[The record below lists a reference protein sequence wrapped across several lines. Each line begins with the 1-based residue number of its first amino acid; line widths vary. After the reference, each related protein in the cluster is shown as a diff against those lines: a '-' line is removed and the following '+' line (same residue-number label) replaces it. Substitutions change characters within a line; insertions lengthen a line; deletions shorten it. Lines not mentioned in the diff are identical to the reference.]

1 MVWLLGTLAGMGKG
15 VANAT
20 KKSVEFAVD
29 IGEEV
34 LGVDDEY
41 DGVWG
46 TIWGSWNDNVM
57 GAQDGDGVVQHL
69 FGEEGTG
76 GRFFGMIP
84 EGIRSPATS
93 VITPTFEA
101 LDFVYE
107 NLIDRN
113 LGTLITVGQ
122 QSVQS
127 SFDVLTGKGDIGDVF
142 TLFNPDEWRQAYM
155 ISESRSAGQSLVMA
169 ASWIDL
175 DDAAE
180 VERFKGT
187 GLYKFTSGVADAF
200 FNIVFDP
207 ANVLLGAG
215 KVGKLSRMAQNN
227 VKKKVGLTPKN
238 TIAALQTEKY
248 RRFDAAIEKLRYA
261 DDLTWSDN
269 YKKGTGLSETD
280 IDNIDLLTARILK
293 EAETGNLGLN
303 AKAFT
308 ADHAR
313 ALASLPN
320 KAAREQYLL
329 LAVTGGDMSI
339 MSEMRDAARAHN
351 LSHQEGGLRYQLHE
365 INKQI
370 DASELPEGV
379 AGPTMQ
385 SNRDFL
391 LHEQKRLEKQLMEEN
406 PTLPFGAAL
415 SMKEERLRALAVRKD
430 IDRGPVTADELNAR
444 HDALNDDP
452 HLVNAAADQV
462 LLDNHVDTMEALPSI
477 GAFNSAGLAT
487 KTFIDKTPI
496 LGSISSTRLVRAIVE
511 KVPQGMIIWD
521 DAQQSFNAYQRML
534 RDAERIG
541 LDGVDAKY
549 IDSQLGKWTSITD
562 TNAQM
567 KLFDSTVN
575 TINGKLVQKFADR
588 MEGVNKNELTFILQ
602 RQYKAGDSALKA
614 KAKNARLYGQKGIRI
629 TDAAEGGEIVARYM
643 PVTTAQLESAAL
655 VPRYDLYKQAFNDQS
670 IFRKNVQQV
679 QSVTA
684 GAINGFTSVWKKSV
698 LLRPAWPMRV
708 LIDEY
713 ARVSAQLGTMETL
726 KSMMG
731 GMGDL
736 RANWFRKNGEDLGP
750 LIQQSMID
758 ELNELDD
765 ARMVGLYADAKN
777 EVLYEMREVQ
787 KTYSDL
793 NKTVFLMRGKASPR
807 DVDALKLAET
817 RLSELKAQKK
827 KLDDLGKKG
836 LVEGRQELLD
846 YYGEREVF
854 STYMDPKAGYKISSG
869 DSLRIKPSEYK
880 FADEKNYYDL
890 VEQYVGVN
898 GHEAT
903 QSLVQNVIYD
913 AYGKSKVR
921 RRTLAASAAAGVV
934 AGPVGL
940 AIGGLYG
947 YMARNSLKR
956 LAKMET
962 GTAVGLQLRSV
973 AKTQLRDEIT
983 GIRKSVENV
992 TDPDELAAAAKEIED
1007 LQRAADMIE
1016 AQAKELTAQQ
1026 QLQVDSLTER
1036 NQELY
1041 DNFDRSAKLL
1051 HDAGLGNAHI
1061 GGIGYSNH
1069 FGNTAQEISVYR
1081 AAISADNS
1089 NRALWDS
1096 ASNAQRKQNTLR
1108 APKQYDLAQEP
1119 EKFVQA
1125 YNDTVNRQ
1133 FVPSTDPS
1141 VTNAYQ
1147 EFQRL
1152 MWNDE
1157 AHINIVNWLK
1167 SREGAVLQD
1176 AMPHYFKVTDDFD
1189 YNDLLE
1195 GFRREVNSLVPNH
1208 PDFIEV
1214 RKQIAEGR
1222 EVNWNRDIQP
1232 ILDRKYEAPS
1242 KGEQIEKVRRAVK
1255 DPDFGKV
1262 IGDSKF
1268 QDAAESGQLLIR
1280 INDKLESIF
1289 QNIGTMPTDVL
1300 TRSLVFKTTY
1310 TKEVQRRIAR
1320 FEKDGLF
1327 KLKESDIKGIEKQA
1341 RQVALKDT
1349 RDLLYDLAERSRFEE
1364 VVSNLMPFY
1373 GAWQEVITRWTGLA
1387 VKNPAFVMSASRNMR
1402 TAINTM
1408 EAEDENGNPK
1418 FVLRLPEG
1426 MMTWEIPVLGV
1437 KAFGKISALGEN
1449 AIDFNFGSASMISAG
1464 LPGFGPMVSIPAS
1477 ETVLKVPELAESLEL
1492 ILPFGPTEGQ
1502 SFLER
1507 VIKNV
1512 QPTWTKAAA
1521 SSQFSTAQRQRVK
1534 ARITADLAAHYYEN
1548 GEVIDTETEWLE
1560 FEKEVDRRAT
1570 AMLTVRMLGN
1580 LALPLS
1586 FTAQSPHY
1594 KVINGHKQMVEKYG
1608 LEEADEWLL
1617 DKHPDMFAI
1626 LGRQTKVRT
1635 VASATLEGEKLYQE
1649 TKEFADEHQE
1659 IGQWIVG
1666 SVGSL
1671 DSGFEYNRAVQIK
1684 EINEGRRVRLE
1695 PREIYTRAAE
1705 ARGWNAYRDQMGVV
1719 NQELARRGANGL
1731 SVNLNANSNSDL
1743 KVMKRK
1749 IVEQIA
1755 IANPQWKMELDEFKS
1770 DDERS
1775 KVVHAFREAANSPLF
1790 EDRIEI
1796 DLIREYIG
1804 MRDLIAT
1811 ELERRLVSTN
1821 NSDLGLLSN
1830 DKNDDLQQL
1839 WLTFRLKIG
1848 NKSDFAPIMD
1858 RYFDEDTSIN
1868 KVSWPTSYLAKPTKE
1883 LIGEQA

>member
-29 IGEEV
+29 IGQEV
-34 LGVDDEY
+34 VGADDEY

-84 EGIRSPATS
+84 EGIRSPVTS
-93 VITPTFEA
+93 VVTPTFEG
-101 LDFVYE
+101 LDFVYD

-122 QSVQS
+122 QSAQS
-127 SFDVLTGKGDIGDVF
+127 TLDALIGRADISDVF
-142 TLFNPDEWRQAYM
+142 TLFDPDEWRQAYM
-155 ISESRSAGQSLVMA
+155 ISESRSAGQSLIMMSA
-169 ASWIDL
+169 WIDL
-175 DDAAE
+175 DDPAE

-187 GLYKFTSGVADAF
+187 AYYKFMSGAADAF

-215 KVGKLSRMAQNN
+215 KVGKLSRMTQNT

-248 RRFDAAIEKLRYA
+248 RRFDDAIEKLRYA
-261 DDLTWSDN
+261 DDLVWSDD

-280 IDNIDLLTARILK
+280 IDNIDLLTGRIIK
-293 EAETGNLGLN
+293 EAESGNLGVD
-303 AKAFT
+303 AKKFT
-308 ADHAR
+308 ADQAR

-329 LAVTGGDMSI
+329 LAVTGGDMSV
-339 MSEMRDAARAHN
+339 MGEMRDAARAHS
-351 LSHQEGGLRYQLHE
+351 LSHQEGGLRYELHE
-365 INKQI
+365 LNKQI
-370 DASELPEGV
+370 DATKLPEGV
-379 AGPTMQ
+379 AGPTML
-385 SNRDFL
+385 SNRDVL
-391 LHEQKRLEKQLMEEN
+391 LAKQKVLEKRLMEEN

-415 SMKEERLRALAVRKD
+415 SIKEERLRALAVRKN

-452 HLVNAAADQV
+452 HLVNAAADQ
-462 LLDNHVDTMEALPSI
+462 LLLENHVDTMDALPSI
-477 GAFNSAGLAT
+477 GVFNSAGLAT
-487 KTFIDKTPI
+487 KTFIEQTPI
-496 LGSISSTRLVRAIVE
+496 LGAIASTRVVRAIVE

-549 IDSQLGKWTSITD
+549 IDSQLGKWTSVTD

-713 ARVSAQLGTMETL
+713 ARVSAQLGTMDTL

-750 LIQQSMID
+750 LIQQ
-758 ELNELDD
+758 
-765 ARMVGLYADAKN
+765 RMA
-777 EVLYEMREVQ
+777 
-787 KTYSDL
+787 
-793 NKTVFLMRGKASPR
+793 
-807 DVDALKLAET
+807 
-817 RLSELKAQKK
+817 
-827 KLDDLGKKG
+827 DDLGLEIG
-836 LVEGRQELLD
+836 
-846 YYGEREVF
+846 
-854 STYMDPKAGYKISSG
+854 
-869 DSLRIKPSEYK
+869 
-880 FADEKNYYDL
+880 EKNYYEL
-890 VEQYVGVN
+890 VENYVAKN
-898 GHEAT
+898 GDEAT
-903 QSLVQNVIYD
+903 QSLVQNIIYD
-913 AYGKSKVR
+913 AYGKAKIR

-934 AGPVGL
+934 AGPAGL

-947 YMARNSLKR
+947 LMARNSLKR

-992 TDPDELAAAAKEIED
+992 TDSDELAAAAKEIED

-1016 AQAKELTAQQ
+1016 AQAKELSAQQ

-1152 MWNDE
+1152 IWNDE
-1157 AHINIVNWLK
+1157 AHIKIVNWLK

-1232 ILDRKYEAPS
+1232 ILDRKYDAPS

-1268 QDAAESGQLLIR
+1268 QDAAESGQLLVR

-1320 FEKDGLF
+1320 FEKDGVF

-1349 RDLLYDLAERSRFEE
+1349 RNLLYDLAERSRFEE

-1387 VKNPAFVMSASRNMR
+1387 ARNPAFVMSASRNMR

-1534 ARITADLAAHYYEN
+1534 ARITADLASEYYEN

-1560 FEKEVDRRAT
+1560 FEKEVDRRAS
-1570 AMLTVRMLGN
+1570 ALLTVRMIGN

-1594 KVINGHKQMVEKYG
+1594 EVINGHRQIIEKYG
-1608 LEEADEWLL
+1608 IEAADEWLL

-1635 VASATLEGEKLYQE
+1635 VASATLEGEKLYRA
-1649 TKEFADEHQE
+1649 TKEFADNNQE
-1659 IGQWIVG
+1659 IGQWITG
-1666 SVGSL
+1666 SIGSL

-1684 EINEGRRVRLE
+1684 EINEGRRVRLD

-1705 ARGWNAYRDQMGVV
+1705 ARGWAVYRDQMAVI
-1719 NQELARRGANGL
+1719 NSELTRRGVNGL
-1731 SVNLNANSNSDL
+1731 SVNLNANSNNDL
-1743 KVMKRK
+1743 QMMKRK
-1749 IVEQIA
+1749 IVEEIA
-1755 IANPQWKMELDEFKS
+1755 IANPQWKIELDEFKS
-1770 DDERS
+1770 DEERS
-1775 KVVHAFREAANSPLF
+1775 KVIHAFRKATESPLF

-1811 ELERRLVSTN
+1811 ELQRREAGADN
-1821 NSDLGLLSN
+1821 PDLALLSN

-1839 WLTFRLKIG
+1839 WLTFRLQMG
-1848 NKSDFAPIMD
+1848 NKSDFSAILD
-1858 RYFDEDTSIN
+1858 RYFDEDTSISR
-1868 KVSWPTSYLAKPTKE
+1868 VSWPTSYLAKPTKE
-1883 LIGEQA
+1883 LIGEKA